1 MLLSLLLLAA
11 TILGGE
17 SSGGLSGEGE
27 KWFSGLLEPVRP
39 LWGAERWGGML
50 HPHCF
55 LLAELRSRGCDL
67 PWVLLGQQ
75 VPGGRGGRERQHAGK
90 KQSLVLLESQ
100 VKVVQVFWG

>member
-39 LWGAERWGGML
+39 LWGAEGGDAAS
-50 HPHCF
+50 HCF
-55 LLAELRSRGCDL
+55 LLAQLRSRGCDL

-75 VPGGRGGRERQHAGK
+75 VPCGK
-90 KQSLVLLESQ
+90 AEKQSSVLLKSQ
-100 VKVVQVFWG
+100 VKPGASLFGVKAVG

>member
-55 LLAELRSRGCDL
+55 LLEELRSRGCDL
-67 PWVLLGQQ
+67 PWVLQ
-75 VPGGRGGRERQHAGK
+75 VPGGRGGKERQG
-90 KQSLVLLESQ
+90 KQSSVLLKSQ
-100 VKVVQVFWG
+100 VKVVQAFWG